1 MHEAGAICIL
11 SAVLL
16 ILLKSFQFFSWQKL
30 SKCTVTYLNGNFAN
44 DAVLPLTVASA
55 VQK

>member
-16 ILLKSFQFFSWQKL
+16 ILLKSFQFLSWQKL
-30 SKCTVTYLNGNFAN
+30 SKRTVTYLNGNFTN
-44 DAVLPLTVASA
+44 DAVLPLTVARA